1 MDKVEVEIS
10 EEDINIFADK
20 ILNYDY
26 YSKEY
31 LSTKDPLIRYVIE
44 N

>member
-1 MDKVEVEIS
+1 MPHMDKVEVEIS

-20 ILNYDY
+20 ILNYDC

-31 LSTKDPLIRYVIE
+31 LSTKDP
-44 N
+44 